1 MRPVTRWLSAV
12 LVLLVGCEGK
22 PPEPPPGPAAAWTL
36 KAPERVV
43 ASASSPTPFTV
54 EVSSGGPSVTFSVE
68 GLPPGVSSTF
78 APATPATR
86 AVVTL
91 TVADGTAPTSSSFTL
106 RATADGAEQKAT
118 LRLDVVGAPKAPTR
132 RPEVTVTMD
141 SLFYA
146 AGSPVSAVVDFD
158 ALTPPAQ
165 VALFFSSTDS
175 LDVERV
181 VLERGAGNTFRLTTG
196 LPTRALTSGATATPS
211 DGTLEL
217 HPGDT
222 FYALYFVDAAQ
233 LPGLEVGL
241 VSDVAFLDGPARPET
256 PTRVDAALALTRDE
270 ASASRPIATLLRKN
284 ELPLQFAAK
293 ELIAT
298 PSNQRELD
306 RILSLTQGRIV
317 DQQPVG
323 LEGTQTSYLL
333 EVPADRVTPE
343 RLSVMRHFLG
353 EQGELASS
361 RPEGLGLYGLALL
374 ARLEGLPVTINPR
387 LQGQAAPTTVE
398 GGPLGDNMKAL
409 GRAMDTTP
417 CLPGADAGNPCV
429 RNVPALWTYLS
440 LMDRDTQRVRV
451 AVLDYGFAPNA
462 DFRRE
467 ADGGLRECDMT
478 SSPMR
483 CGAGAATAAPAA
495 GAFGGQRVWHG
506 TGSVTSLGGVVNDGF
521 GGAGTGGQVAVPMLY
536 RYDNLGFVF
545 GIGRGV
551 RQAVV
556 DGASV
561 INISA
566 GYPCSV
572 AVNVGPDLDVC
583 TPVGRAS
590 ICGVVSAGALG
601 AAALVCSLPLPDFG
615 ISCAVTT
622 GVAATAVSACVGALA
637 TNFGLGDP
645 RDAMRSGIVYAQS
658 RGVPVVVSAGNAYP
672 SDVLPE
678 VIRDYVNLG
687 DRSTNRWGVVPAMF
701 PEVIAVG
708 AVSPSLD
715 NDQFFGARVD
725 VWAPNRT
732 RYLRPMG
739 DTDPSAPTM
748 FDDFSGTSDASP
760 YTAGVVAAMQAVNPA
775 LNPQT
780 PGLSA
785 ADRRVLTDRVRA
797 ILRETAWTNA
807 QLVRLGFTDQPVERP
822 RLINPLAAVKLAGRS
837 ARPDL
842 LALGYDDQLNFE
854 EALTPDDTAAQ
865 ARVLRAA
872 DGWQTGSIVDIAA
885 TRMMSAPTDVDYFR
899 VPGVSPSGAMVVQ
912 EVRIRVLGDTSEQPV
927 LVTDRALV
935 QAQRVSLTR
944 LGDEWEAIYRF
955 VTRERDLVFGLTAA
969 PLQDFAYRLR
979 LEALTP
985 ATPVV
990 TITDPVAG
998 TSPRVCLNQALR
1010 LAGTITYPPTTFTE
1024 TAGRWSIDGLVV
1036 RTGSLTAM
1044 PIFQTLGMR
1053 RVTFDFGGVSD
1064 SVMVEVVSC
1073 TVVVRMVT
1081 PAMNVSEYP
1090 PGSSGFLAV
1099 PLVGEVRDGSGVVLP
1114 SSNYTFE
1121 WVTDRADVQP
1131 GGPTSGTQVVAT
1143 GSSVTGSFYAQPG
1156 QVATEH
1162 RLVLV
1167 VRQGGVEVGRS
1178 NVRLITVLQLI

>member
-1 MRPVTRWLSAV
+1 MRPVSRWLSSV
-12 LVLLVGCEGK
+12 LVVLVVGCDTR
-22 PPEPPPGPAAAWTL
+22 PPEVPTPPPPGWTL

-43 ASASSPTPFTV
+43 AALGAPARFSAD
-54 EVSSGGPSVTFSVE
+54 VSSGGPSVIFSVE
-68 GLPPGVSSTF
+68 GLPAGVSSSVE
-78 APATPATR
+78 PAGPSAR

-91 TVADGTAPTSSSFTL
+91 TAAEGTAPTSGSFTL
-106 RATADGAEQKAT
+106 RASADGAEQKVT
-118 LRLDVVGAPKAPTR
+118 IRLDVLGAPKPPTR
-132 RPEVTVTMD
+132 APEVTVTMD

-146 AGSPVSAVVDFD
+146 AGTPVGAVVDFG
-158 ALTPPAQ
+158 ALPAPPA

-196 LPTRALTSGATATPS
+196 LPTRALTPGAPATPN

-217 HPGDT
+217 HPGDS

-256 PTRVDAALALTRDE
+256 PTRVDAALALTPDE
-270 ASASRPIATLLRKN
+270 ASARRPIATLLRKN

-298 PSNQRELD
+298 PVDQRELD
-306 RILSLTQGRIV
+306 RVLSLTQGRIV

-323 LEGTQTSYLL
+323 LEGTQTAYLL
-333 EVPADRVTPE
+333 EVPTDRVTPE
-343 RLSVMRHFLG
+343 RLSRMRHFLG
-353 EQGELASS
+353 EPGELAVS
-361 RPEGLGLYGLALL
+361 RAEGLGLYGLVLL
-374 ARLEGLPVTINPR
+374 ARLEGLHVTINPR

-398 GGPLGDNMKAL
+398 GGPLNDNMKAL
-409 GRAMDTTP
+409 GRAGDTTP
-417 CLPGADAGNPCV
+417 CLPGADAGNPCI
-429 RNVPALWTYLS
+429 RNVPALWTYLA

-451 AVLDYGFAPNA
+451 GVLDYGFAPNA
-462 DFRRE
+462 DFRRD
-467 ADGGLRECDMT
+467 ADGGFRECDMT
-478 SSPMR
+478 SAPMR
-483 CGAGAATAAPAA
+483 CGPGAATAAPNA
-495 GAFGGQRVWHG
+495 GAFGGERVWHG
-506 TGSVTSLGGVVNDGF
+506 TGSVTAIGGVVNDGF
-521 GGAGTGGQVAVPMLY
+521 GGAGTGGQVAVPMMY

-551 RQAVV
+551 RQAVD

-566 GYPCSV
+566 GYPCNV
-572 AVNVGPDLDVC
+572 AVNVGPDLDLC
-583 TPVGRAS
+583 TPLGRAT

-615 ISCAVTT
+615 ISCAVAT
-622 GVAATAVSACVGALA
+622 GGAATAVSACVGALQ
-637 TNFGLGDP
+637 TNFALGDP

-658 RGVPVVVSAGNAYP
+658 RGVPVVVSAGNAY
-672 SDVLPE
+672 SSSVLPE
-678 VIRDYVNLG
+678 VIRDYVNLS
-687 DRSTNRWGVVPAMF
+687 DRTTNRWGVVPAMF

-708 AVSPSLD
+708 AVDPSLD
-715 NDQFFGARVD
+715 NDQFYGPRVD

-739 DTDPSAPTM
+739 DVDPAAPTV

-785 ADRRVLTDRVRA
+785 AERRVLTERVRA
-797 ILRETAWTNA
+797 ILRETSWTNA
-807 QLVRLGFTDQPVERP
+807 QLVRFGYRDQPVERP
-822 RLINPLAAVKLAGRS
+822 RLINPLAAVKLAGRGV
-837 ARPDL
+837 RPDL
-842 LALGYDDQLNFE
+842 LALGYDDQLNFD
-854 EALTPDDTAAQ
+854 EALLLDDTPAQ
-865 ARVLRAA
+865 ARELRAA
-872 DGWQTGSIVDIAA
+872 DGWKTGSIVGIG
-885 TRMMSAPTDVDYFR
+885 PTPVDVDFFR
-899 VPGVSPSGAMVVQ
+899 VPGVSTGGLVTQ
-912 EVRIRVLGDTSEQPV
+912 DVRVRVLGDASEQPS
-927 LVTDRALV
+927 LVTDRAQV
-935 QAQRVSLTR
+935 QVQRVSITR
-944 LGDEWEAIYRF
+944 IGDEWEAVFRLF
-955 VTRERDLVFGLTAA
+955 TRERDLVFGVTAA
-969 PLQDFAYRLR
+969 PGQDFVYRLR
-979 LEALTP
+979 LEMLTP
-985 ATPVV
+985 GAPTVS
-990 TITDPVAG
+990 ITDPVAG
-998 TSPRVCLNQALR
+998 TSPRVCLNQSLR

-1036 RTGSLTAM
+1036 RTGSLTAT
-1044 PIFQTLGMR
+1044 PAFQTLGLR

-1073 TVVVRMVT
+1073 AVVVRLVT

-1090 PGSSGFLAV
+1090 PGSSGFLSV
-1099 PLVGEVRDGSGVVLP
+1099 PLVGEVRDGAGMLLP
-1114 SSNYTFE
+1114 SSSYTFE

-1143 GSSVTGSFYAQPG
+1143 GASVTGAFYAQPG
-1156 QVATEH
+1156 QVSTEH

-1167 VRQGGVEVGRS
+1167 VKQGGVEVGRS